1 MTTHSFHRRRLVTII
16 TEATLEGAIL
26 ADIDALGPSGYTVTE
41 ARGKGSR
48 GIQSGSW
55 GLASNLRIEIVCDE
69 TLAPKIAATVHQKY
83 ASNYGMVIYVSDV
96 EVLRADRY

>member
-1 MTTHSFHRRRLVTII
+1 MEKISFHRRRLVTVI
-16 TEATLEGAIL
+16 TEATLENAIL

-55 GLASNLRIEIVCDE
+55 GVSSNIRIEIVCDE
-69 TLAPKIAATVHQKY
+69 AVAGKIAAAVHAKY
-83 ASNYGMVIYVSDV
+83 APHYGMVIYLSDV